1 MHKGWAM
8 RLLTRTYDGLIYGMA
23 ILAAALLVAVM
34 LTICLDVFIRNLDRQ
49 PSAHFFT
56 LSEYA
61 LLLIPCLG
69 APWLVREKGHIYIEI
84 LLMQL
89 PASGRKQ
96 FIRLIGVAC
105 VLVCA
110 LLAWYGADVAFK
122 DWTQGNKDVRSFD
135 APRWVIV
142 MWIPISFAFMAT
154 ECLRHLFRGDSFL
167 APMADETS
175 EGQG

>member
-1 MHKGWAM
+1 M
-8 RLLTRTYDGLIYGMA
+8 RLFTRAYDGLIYGMA
-23 ILAAALLVAVM
+23 ILAALLLVAVM
-34 LTICLDVFIRNLDRQ
+34 LTICLDVLIRNLDRQ

-69 APWLVREKGHIYIEI
+69 APWLVREKGHVYIEI

-89 PASGRKQ
+89 PSSGRRL
-96 FIRLIGVAC
+96 FIQLIAVAC
-105 VLVCA
+105 VLICA
-110 LLAWYGADVAFK
+110 VLAWYGAEVALK
-122 DWTQGNKDVRSFD
+122 DWVQNNKDVRSFD

-154 ECLRHLFRGDSFL
+154 EFLRHLLRGDSFL
-167 APMADETS
+167 APMADES
-175 EGQG
+175 GQEKG